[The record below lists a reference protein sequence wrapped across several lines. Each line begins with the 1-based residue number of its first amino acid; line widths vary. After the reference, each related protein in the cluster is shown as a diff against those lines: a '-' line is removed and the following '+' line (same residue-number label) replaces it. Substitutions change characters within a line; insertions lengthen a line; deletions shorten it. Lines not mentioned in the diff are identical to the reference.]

1 MFRKTR
7 NSKSGRVLRRDV
19 EQLERRLFT
28 GSVAAL
34 VEQATGTSDDTPP
47 KPPPNSSANGGESR
61 SNSQPAAKAKS
72 NKKSSD
78 SSPVLDSREKT
89 PPREDSSRPAKSQTS
104 PGSTPASE
112 PSDEPGAEK
121 NLPSTRKSP
130 PTTLPTLPSSKKR
143 RPGSVGED
151 DLDLTDQSG
160 GSATL
165 DESDAP
171 RIGRQRGAD
180 PTTDPAAERL
190 AKDVTNQS
198 SPAANQPSGSIVG
211 PAAPVPPPPSAAVQ
225 YPEMRPFPVV
235 PPSVAYALAPA
246 GANVTA
252 AEAADL
258 LDKASAAT
266 ASTDTII
273 AIVDRGGRIL
283 GVRVEDGVV
292 GPGPNQIPIGDTA
305 TLVFAI
311 DGAVAKA
318 RTAAFFA
325 SNEAPLTSRTI
336 RILSQST
343 ITQREVE
350 SNPNDPS
357 PASTTRGPGFV
368 APIGL
373 GGHFPP
379 GVMHTPPVDL
389 FDIEHTNRDGSVH
402 PGADHIKGTADD
414 VALAARFNIDPAFVP
429 AGQELEAPES
439 YGFTSGLMPSAQSRG
454 IATLP
459 GGVPLYRN
467 GALVGG
473 IGVFFPGPDGYATHE
488 QNFVAGVGQSAVD
501 RTNAPKVLEAEYIAF
516 AAAGGS
522 SEAGIYIPTTP
533 GYTLPNLDNGRIDLV
548 GITLEVIGPL
558 NLKLGVPTV
567 LDVGHRVGPGVVN
580 GANQPLGAVFTRDGK
595 SVPSGWLV
603 TPHDSPVP
611 GDMTAA
617 EVTRIINQGIDEANL
632 VRAAIRLREPD
643 SNKRTKMVFSV
654 TDTAGNVLGLYR
666 MPDATVF
673 SIDVAVSKARNVA
686 YYADPAALVAADRID
701 VDQDGTFDSPLGVA
715 FSNRTFRFLAEP
727 RYPSGV
733 DGTIPPPFSILLTP
747 GIDPATGENIGP
759 PLPASAFTTVAA
771 FDAFNPGTNFRD
783 PSNIANQSGIV
794 FFPGSTPVY
803 RGGVLRGGFGV
814 SGDGVDQDDVVTF
827 SGAQGFLPPPGV
839 LQADDITA
847 AGVRLPFIKF
857 LRNPRG

>member
-1 MFRKTR
+1 MIDRRPAMLRKLR
-7 NSKSGRVLRRDV
+7 NSKSGHALRRSV
-19 EQLERRLFT
+19 ERLERRWFT

-34 VEQATGTSDDTPP
+34 VEQAVESADESTPKSP
-47 KPPPNSSANGGESR
+47 PSATPRRNEARSEREPSRDSKPSHKPDNSPRATDPPGES
-61 SNSQPAAKAKS
+61 
-72 NKKSSD
+72 
-78 SSPVLDSREKT
+78 
-89 PPREDSSRPAKSQTS
+89 PPRDESTQPAKSQS
-104 PGSTPASE
+104 APGSTPASQ
-112 PSDEPGAEK
+112 PSDEPGADK
-121 NLPSTRKSP
+121 SLPSTRKSP
-130 PTTLPTLPSSKKR
+130 ASTLPTLPTTKKR
-143 RPGSVGED
+143 RPGVVGED
-151 DLDLTDQSG
+151 DLDSAGDSG
-160 GSATL
+160 GSASL
-165 DESDAP
+165 DENDSAQTRRVRAVDEPADA
-171 RIGRQRGAD
+171 
-180 PTTDPAAERL
+180 TSERF
-190 AKDVTNQS
+190 ARDVTNLS
-198 SPAANQPSGSIVG
+198 SQAAGQTAGSITTPTPLATPPSGI
-211 PAAPVPPPPSAAVQ
+211 VQ
-225 YPEMRPFPVV
+225 YPEMIPIPAPVPGPV
-235 PPSVAYALAPA
+235 FSLAPA
-246 GANVTA
+246 GANITA

-266 ASTDTII
+266 SSTDAII

-283 GVRVEDGVV
+283 GVRIESGVAL
-292 GPGPNQIPIGDTA
+292 PDLA
-305 TLVFAI
+305 TTVFAI
-311 DGAVAKA
+311 DGAVSKA

-357 PASTTRGPGFV
+357 LASTTRGPGFV

-389 FDIEHTNRDGSVH
+389 FDIEHTNRDSSVH
-402 PGADHIKGTADD
+402 PGADHVKGTADD
-414 VALAARFNIDPAFVP
+414 LPLAARFNIDPAFVP
-429 AGQELEAPES
+429 AGQSIEAPES

-467 GALVGG
+467 GLLVGG

-488 QNFVAGVGQSAVD
+488 QGFIAGIGQSSLD
-501 RTNAPKVLEAEYIAF
+501 RTNAAKVLEAEFIAF

-522 SEAGIYIPTTP
+522 SEAGLYIPTTP
-533 GYTLPNLDNGRIDLV
+533 GYTLPDLNDGRIDLV

-558 NLKLGVPTV
+558 NLKLGVPAL
-567 LDVGHRVGPGVVN
+567 LDVGRRVGPGVVN
-580 GANQPLGAVFTRDGK
+580 GTNQPLGGVFTRDGVT
-595 SVPSGWLV
+595 VPDGWLV
-603 TPHDSPVP
+603 TPHDSPI
-611 GDMTAA
+611 GDLTAA
-617 EVTRIINQGIDEANL
+617 DVERIITQGITEADL

-643 SNKRTKMVFSV
+643 GNKRTKMVFSV

-701 VDQDGTFDSPLGVA
+701 IDGDGTFDSPTGVA

-733 DGTIPPPFSILLTP
+733 DGTVPPPFSVLLTP
-747 GIDPATGENIGP
+747 GINPATGENIGA
-759 PLPASAFTTVAA
+759 PLPATAFTTVAA

-783 PSNIANQSGIV
+783 PADIANQSGIV

-803 RGGVLRGGFGV
+803 RDGVLRGGFGV

-839 LQADDITA
+839 LQADDIIA
-847 AGVRLPFIKF
+847 ARVRLPFIKF

>member
-1 MFRKTR
+1 MFRKLR
-7 NSKSGRVLRRDV
+7 NSKTGHALRRGV
-19 EQLERRLFT
+19 ERLERRWFT

-34 VEQATGTSDDTPP
+34 VEQVARPADESRV
-47 KPPPNSSANGGESR
+47 KSPPNQTADGDESQSGTPRADRQR
-61 SNSQPAAKAKS
+61 SNRKPDNSQPVNDSAAKS
-72 NKKSSD
+72 
-78 SSPVLDSREKT
+78 
-89 PPREDSSRPAKSQTS
+89 PPREEPSQPAMSQAA
-104 PGSTPASE
+104 PGSTPVSE
-112 PSDEPGAEK
+112 PSAEPGADK
-121 NLPSTRKSP
+121 TLPTTRKYP
-130 PTTLPTLPSSKKR
+130 PTTLPTLPTTKKR
-143 RPGSVGED
+143 RPGIVGED
-151 DLDLTDQSG
+151 DLELAEESG
-160 GSATL
+160 GSASQ
-165 DESDAP
+165 DETDAARTP
-171 RIGRQRGAD
+171 RPREGDSAR
-180 PTTDPAAERL
+180 DPAAERV
-190 AKDVTNQS
+190 ARDVTNQS
-198 SPAANQPSGSIVG
+198 SQAAGQPAGSIG
-211 PAAPVPPPPSAAVQ
+211 APTLPPPPPSGIVQ
-225 YPEMRPFPVV
+225 YFEMIPIPAPVPGPV
-235 PPSVAYALAPA
+235 FTLAPA
-246 GANVTA
+246 GANITA

-258 LDKASAAT
+258 LDRASAAT
-266 ASTDTII
+266 SSTDAII

-283 GVRVEDGVV
+283 GVRIESGVAL
-292 GPGPNQIPIGDTA
+292 PDLA
-305 TLVFAI
+305 TTVFAI
-311 DGAVAKA
+311 DGAVSKA

-402 PGADHIKGTADD
+402 PGPDLVKGTADD
-414 VALAARFNIDPAFVP
+414 IALPARFNIDPAFVP
-429 AGQELEAPES
+429 AGQSIEAPES

-488 QNFVAGVGQSAVD
+488 QGFIAGIGQSSLD
-501 RTNAPKVLEAEYIAF
+501 RTNATKVLEAEFIAF

-522 SEAGIYIPTTP
+522 SEAGLYIPTTP
-533 GYTLPNLDNGRIDLV
+533 GYTLPDLNDGRIDLV

-558 NLKLGVPTV
+558 NLKLGVPA
-567 LDVGHRVGPGVVN
+567 LLNVGARLGSGVAN
-580 GANQPLGAVFTRDGK
+580 GANQPLGAVFTRDGLT
-595 SVPSGWLV
+595 VPDGWLV
-603 TPHDSPVP
+603 TPHDSPI
-611 GDMTAA
+611 GDITAA
-617 EVTRIINQGIDEANL
+617 EVERIITQGITEADL

-643 SNKRTKMVFSV
+643 GNKRTKMVFSV

-686 YYADPAALVAADRID
+686 YYADPTALVAADRID
-701 VDQDGTFDSPLGVA
+701 IDQNGTFDSPLGVA

-733 DGTIPPPFSILLTP
+733 DGTVPPSFSILLTP
-747 GIDPATGENIGP
+747 GINPATGENIGT
-759 PLPASAFTTVAA
+759 PLPAASFTTVAA
-771 FDAFNPGTNFRD
+771 FDAFNPGSNFRD
-783 PSNIANQSGIV
+783 PANIANQSGIV